1 MLESRVDWLRL
12 NRCAEVDAPG
22 VVSRVELEDQCSV
35 LSLVDAGRFFGC
47 DSEVNGPDAVPTL
60 EVEKLPSREDV
71 RQRQDSVAGTGD
83 LRSVVVEND
92 QARRVRSVA
101 CLICGHVAIG
111 SRLRSR
117 RALILVNSRIRLVR
131 SSRCACSL
139 LLVVCDQCE
148 LWSG

>member
-1 MLESRVDWLRL
+1 M
-12 NRCAEVDAPG
+12 
-22 VVSRVELEDQCSV
+22 

-47 DSEVNGPDAVPTL
+47 DSEVNGPDAVLTL
-60 EVEKLPSREDV
+60 ELEKH
-71 RQRQDSVAGTGD
+71 

-117 RALILVNSRIRLVR
+117 RALILVNSRIRFVR
-131 SSRCACSL
+131 SSLCACAL